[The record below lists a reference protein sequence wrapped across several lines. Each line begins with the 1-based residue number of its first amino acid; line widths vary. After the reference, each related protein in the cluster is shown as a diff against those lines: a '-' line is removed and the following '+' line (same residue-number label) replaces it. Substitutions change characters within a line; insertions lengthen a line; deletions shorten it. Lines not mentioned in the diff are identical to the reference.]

1 MKDEDNTLLFI
12 SKLLAVLGVLQ
23 LLVPQ
28 QYIVIPEEFI
38 QANDAIHEYTVVLVP
53 AAVDTAF

>member
-12 SKLLAVLGVLQ
+12 SKLLAVLQ

-38 QANDAIHEYTVVLVP
+38 QANDVVHEYAVVLIPATVV
-53 AAVDTAF
+53 TAF

>member
-1 MKDEDNTLLFI
+1 MA
-12 SKLLAVLGVLQ
+12 SVLGVLQ

-28 QYIVIPEEFI
+28 QYIVIPVELAQTVDI
-38 QANDAIHEYTVVLVP
+38 IHEYTVVLVP

>member
-38 QANDAIHEYTVVLVP
+38 QADDVEHEYAVVLGP
-53 AAVDTAF
+53 ATVKTVF